1 MTLRSPPTIR
11 RAIRD
16 EVTAARREFGR
27 NGDGWRHLERAHV
40 LSQPWALDHV
50 SVHAT
55 MIKWAWHEHDRT
67 EIRGQLIRL
76 LVAGPGSLLTRY
88 PVGNTGRARVPATTP
103 MPITDDD
110 IVDML
115 VAAGQPTQPT
125 PR

>member
-1 MTLRSPPTIR
+1 MPQPVRRRLRIELDR
-11 RAIRD
+11 
-16 EVTAARREFGR
+16 AARERRGGGFDR
-27 NGDGWRHLERAHV
+27 AWSSLEDAHV

-55 MIKWAWHEHDRT
+55 MIRRAWHEHDRV

-76 LVAGPGSLLTRY
+76 LVAGPGSFLTRY

-115 VAAGQPTQPT
+115 GAAGQPTQPT